1 MRLSLT
7 AFWVS
12 CCLPKERYIK
22 GLLLILRLTYLLC
35 PRCIWRVSL
44 DSVRMDWTPY
54 DMSQSTLM
62 LTRIKALKYRVT
74 GIISVYVIE
83 FSAWFPVYACYA
95 FACQVVKS
103 ARKAK
108 EIYFASIRNSRWET
122 VVWVMDR
129 TELAAYSASL
139 ELDLLAKKADSA
151 L

>member
-1 MRLSLT
+1 
-7 AFWVS
+7 
-12 CCLPKERYIK
+12 
-22 GLLLILRLTYLLC
+22 
-35 PRCIWRVSL
+35 
-44 DSVRMDWTPY
+44 MDWTPY